1 MTQPTYYS
9 QNGFSPIDAFK
20 KGLISQEELLGF
32 IKGNVIKYVIRAGK
46 KDDAVSDIDKAIN
59 YLELM
64 KEVIKT

>member
-1 MTQPTYYS
+1 MTQQPSYYNE
-9 QNGFSPIDAFK
+9 NGFSPIDAFK
-20 KGLISQEELLGF
+20 RGLMSQEEFLGF

-64 KEVIKT
+64 KEVIK